1 MKSEMETFRERAD
14 YHGESIAMK
23 MIGSRSENVF
33 DARRDSPWHVVN
45 AFPLITIIQRRRG
58 NGHLA
63 SAEGRGNA
71 CPQGRDSI

>member
-1 MKSEMETFRERAD
+1 MKPAMETFLERAD

-23 MIGSRSENVF
+23 MIGSRSESVF

-45 AFPLITIIQRRRG
+45 AFPLITIIQRRKG

-63 SAEGRGNA
+63 SVSGRRKA
-71 CPQGRDSI
+71 CPQGGDSI